1 MTRYTGGMK
10 LLAVVIALSSAAVLA
25 QDAKLSAR
33 EAKVEQLL
41 TLTGVESQTDK
52 MMDQM
57 FKMAVANFPTD
68 APPEVRA
75 KLEEMQK
82 KVFAL
87 ISERMSWQKMKPV
100 YVKLYAEVYT
110 DEELDGMIAFF
121 SSPAGRSMTAK
132 SPILMQ
138 RSMQVV
144 QSLMGEVLPEI
155 KRITAEAVRR

>member
-10 LLAVVIALSSAAVLA
+10 LLAFVIALSSAAVFA
-25 QDAKLSAR
+25 QDAKPGAR

-41 TLTGVESQTDK
+41 TLTGVDSQTDK

-57 FKMAVANFPTD
+57 FKMAVANFPND

-75 KLEEMQK
+75 KLEEMQT

-132 SPILMQ
+132 NPILMQ

-144 QSLMGEVLPEI
+144 QSLMAEVLPEI

>member
-1 MTRYTGGMK
+1 MK
-10 LLAVVIALSSAAVLA
+10 LLAVVIALSSAAVFA

-33 EAKVEQLL
+33 EVKVEQLL
-41 TLTGVESQTDK
+41 TLTGVDSQTDK
-52 MMDQM
+52 LMDQM

-75 KLEEMQK
+75 KLEEMQT

>member
-25 QDAKLSAR
+25 QDAKPGAR
-33 EAKVEQLL
+33 EAKVERLL
-41 TLTGVESQTDK
+41 TLTGVDSQTDK

-57 FKMAVANFPTD
+57 FKMAVANFPSD

-75 KLEEMQK
+75 KLEEMQT

-144 QSLMGEVLPEI
+144 QSLMAEVLPEI

>member
-1 MTRYTGGMK
+1 MK
-10 LLAVVIALSSAAVLA
+10 LLAVVIVLSSVAVSA
-25 QDAKLSAR
+25 QDAKLGAR

-41 TLTGVESQTDK
+41 TLTGVDSQTDK

-75 KLEEMQK
+75 KLEQMQT

-87 ISERMSWQKMKPV
+87 ISERVSWQKMKPV

-144 QSLMGEVLPEI
+144 QSLMAEVLPEI

>member
-1 MTRYTGGMK
+1 MF
-10 LLAVVIALSSAAVLA
+10 A
-25 QDAKLSAR
+25 QDAKLGAR

>member
-1 MTRYTGGMK
+1 MK
-10 LLAVVIALSSAAVLA
+10 LVAVLIALSSVAVFA
-25 QDAKLSAR
+25 QEAKPSAR

-41 TLTGVESQTDK
+41 TLTGVDSQTDK

-57 FKMAVANFPTD
+57 FKMAVANLPSD

-75 KLEEMQK
+75 KLEEMQT

-132 SPILMQ
+132 NPILMQ

-144 QSLMGEVLPEI
+144 QSLMAEVLPEI
-155 KRITAEAVRR
+155 KRMTAEAVRR